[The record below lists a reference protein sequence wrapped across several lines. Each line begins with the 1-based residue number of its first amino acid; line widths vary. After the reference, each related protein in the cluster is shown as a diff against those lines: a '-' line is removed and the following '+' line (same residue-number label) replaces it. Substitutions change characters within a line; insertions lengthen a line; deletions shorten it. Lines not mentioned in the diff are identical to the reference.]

1 MVLYKEV
8 LNVYKDSL
16 EVPDYVTLMW
26 TDDNNGYITNLSNA
40 EEQKRKGGSGVY
52 YHVSYWGSPHDYL
65 WLCSTPPAL
74 VYLQMRRAWE
84 HNARKLWI
92 LNVGDI
98 KPAEYDTELFMD
110 MAWNI
115 NAIDY
120 TNVENHLVN
129 WAAREFGN
137 ENAKRIAD
145 IMNEYYRL
153 ASVRRPEHMGFN
165 RVEISGYP
173 RGGLMPV
180 MAPEFTEDEARKRL
194 EDYEKNR
201 KMLLQNLRL
210 LFLQTV
216 LMLITVSRISGYGCF
231 ANE

>member
-1 MVLYKEV
+1 
-8 LNVYKDSL
+8 
-16 EVPDYVTLMW
+16 
-26 TDDNNGYITNLSNA
+26 
-40 EEQKRKGGSGVY
+40 
-52 YHVSYWGSPHDYL
+52 
-65 WLCSTPPAL
+65 
-74 VYLQMRRAWE
+74 
-84 HNARKLWI
+84 
-92 LNVGDI
+92 
-98 KPAEYDTELFMD
+98 MD

-194 EDYEKNR
+194 EDYEKIEKAATELAASISPDRVDAYYQLVEYPVRAASQMNKKLLLTGQPALNAYNEIVRLTNR
-201 KMLLQNLRL
+201 YNKEIANGKWNLLW
-210 LFLQTV
+210 T
-216 LMLITVSRISGYGCF
+216 
-231 ANE
+231 